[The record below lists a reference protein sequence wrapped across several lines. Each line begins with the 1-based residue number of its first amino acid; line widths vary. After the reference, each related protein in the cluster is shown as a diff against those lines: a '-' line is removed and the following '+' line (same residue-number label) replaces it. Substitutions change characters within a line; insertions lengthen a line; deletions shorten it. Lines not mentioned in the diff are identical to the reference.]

1 MYKKIVLKLLKDD
14 MNIRHIVRNYE
25 ILFSKVD
32 ITNTMLGILLPVCM
46 GLNYVSL
53 SVSPPS
59 PGIIELDI
67 SNQLLSQ
74 VYNNIHR

>member
-25 ILFSKVD
+25 ILFSKID
-32 ITNTMLGILLPVCM
+32 ITNTMLRIVLPVCM
-46 GLNYVSL
+46 GLNYVPL

-67 SNQLLSQ
+67 SNQLLSR
-74 VYNNIHR
+74 VYKYIHR